1 MVRFSKYVL
10 ADHLVSVNSNNVKAK
25 VDDTMFKKL
34 LGDVI
39 SQLKKDHYYHL
50 SKTDKWYYIATHEQL
65 EYIQSKLGEC
75 GIHIVSEVIEDG
87 FRVRLKTDK
96 EVGNHGNNK

>member
-96 EVGNHGNNK
+96 EVGNHGNKE

>member
-1 MVRFSKYVL
+1 MPRFSKYSIGT
-10 ADHLVSVNSNNVKAK
+10 HLLPVNSNNTKAK
-25 VDDTMFKKL
+25 VDDSMFKKL

-39 SQLKKDHYYHL
+39 SQLKADYRQHL

-96 EVGNHGNNK
+96 EVGNHGNKE